1 MRLLRLMPIC
11 FIMLLLS
18 NSNLLAASLNN
29 NSIPVAGNGLIDL
42 RQQSLNQILDLDGE
56 WLFNWKQL
64 LGPAQFD
71 TKPSTTAEF
80 PALWKNI
87 KVNGHAIPP
96 IGYATYRL
104 TVLLPHGSEPL
115 KLSLPDVYSAYRFYV
130 NGQLAAQNGQ
140 VSTSAKGFAP
150 RWQVNEV
157 DIPANT
163 DTLRLMLQIA
173 NFVHSKGGTNQSLLI
188 GSKRIIELNSFRSN
202 AIDFLLTGCLLMGGL
217 FFLGLYLLGNRDKAI
232 LMFALFSI
240 VYSYRILGTDNYVLH
255 TLLPNLNWYLTIRLE
270 YISLFA
276 GIGLFGFYCH
286 YLYPKDQ
293 NSKVVY
299 SVGIICAAFVLA
311 TLVLSPWYFTQ
322 LISPFIILSV
332 ICMFYVPYLYI
343 KAYRNKRPGAG
354 YSLISSFVLM
364 SIFVIVLLH
373 YWGILPQM
381 PMVNFAGYVAFFFL
395 QSLVL
400 SHRVSFT
407 LKRANLQA
415 AEGLKAKSEF
425 LSTMS
430 HEIRTPLNSVIGL
443 SHLLLKSEP
452 RPDQQEHLNAM
463 IFSANNLLN
472 IVNDILDYS
481 KIEAGKIAFEN
492 IEMDI
497 AGLAGAVVKSLETAA
512 QDKGLDLKL
521 NIDSSLKNTVF
532 GDPTRTSQVITNL
545 VHNAIKFTLKGQ
557 VALSI
562 TVRSQTEHEIA
573 LCIEVKDTG
582 IGISE
587 NNQAL
592 IFERFTQADS
602 STSRGFGGTG
612 LGLSICK
619 RILEL
624 QHSSLQLISK
634 EGEGSNF
641 FFTQSFEKSGIIVKP
656 KIVAPKPAGD
666 TKPFTGVHIL
676 LAEDNPMNV
685 MVAQAFLKRWGASV
699 EVATN
704 GQEALD
710 KLDVERHQLVLMD
723 IHMPVMDG
731 YQSAGIM
738 RRNGVKTPIIALT
751 ATLPSEIGFD
761 LAINGINDMLLK
773 PFLPD
778 ELHAKISHHIF
789 KNKTNT
795 TAGIQPLQEE
805 V

>member
-1 MRLLRLMPIC
+1 MRLLRPFFTC
-11 FIMLLLS
+11 FIALLFF
-18 NSNLLAASLNN
+18 NSNLSAASLNN
-29 NSIPVAGNGLIDL
+29 KYTPYAKNGLIDL
-42 RQQSLNQILDLDGE
+42 RQQSFNQVLDLDGE

-64 LGPAQFD
+64 LDPAQFNQ
-71 TKPSTTAEF
+71 KQSTTAQF
-80 PALWKNI
+80 PALWKTI
-87 KVNGHAIPP
+87 RANGHTISSV
-96 IGYATYRL
+96 GYATYRL
-104 TVLLPHGSEPL
+104 TVLLPHHLSPL
-115 KLSLPDVYSAYRFYV
+115 KLSMPDVYSAYRFYV
-130 NGQLAAQNGQ
+130 NGQLVAENGN
-140 VSTSAKGFAP
+140 VTTSAKNFVP
-150 RWQVNEV
+150 HWQVNEV
-157 DIPANT
+157 DIPAKT
-163 DTLRLMLQIA
+163 DTLKLLLQIA
-173 NFVHSKGGTNQSLLI
+173 NFVHSKGGTNQSILI
-188 GSKRIIELNSFRSN
+188 GTKKIIELNSFRSN
-202 AIDFLLTGCLLMGGL
+202 AIDLLLTGCLLMAGL
-217 FFLGLYLLGNRDKAI
+217 FFLGLYLFGNRDKAI

-255 TLLPNLNWYLTIRLE
+255 TLMPHLNWYLTIRLE

-293 NSKVVY
+293 NSKIVY
-299 SVGIICAAFVLA
+299 SVGIVCGAFVIA
-311 TLVLSPWYFTQ
+311 TLLLSPWYFTQ
-322 LISPFIILSV
+322 LINPFIVVAVVCI
-332 ICMFYVPYLYI
+332 FYVPYLYV
-343 KAYRNKRPGAG
+343 KAYRNHRPGAA

-364 SIFVIVLLH
+364 SIFIITLLH

-381 PMVNFAGYVAFFFL
+381 PMVNFIGYMTFFFL

-407 LKRANLQA
+407 LKRANSQA

-452 RPDQQEHLNAM
+452 RADQQEHLNAM

-497 AGLAGAVVKSLETAA
+497 AGLAGAVIKSLEATA

-521 NIDSSLKNTVF
+521 DLDASLKNTVF

-545 VHNAIKFTLKGQ
+545 VHNAIKFTLKGT
-557 VALSI
+557 VTLSV
-562 TVRSQTEHEIA
+562 TVRSQTEHDIA

-582 IGISE
+582 IGISKE
-587 NNQAL
+587 KQAL

-634 EGEGSNF
+634 EGKGSNF
-641 FFTQSFEKSGIIVKP
+641 FFNQRYEKAGDITQP
-656 KIVAPKPAGD
+656 KIIEPKPAENA
-666 TKPFTGVHIL
+666 KPFAGVHIL

-699 EVATN
+699 EVAVN

-710 KLDVERHQLVLMD
+710 KLDVDRHQLILMD

-731 YQSAGIM
+731 YQSANMM
-738 RRNGVKTPIIALT
+738 RRRGVNTPIIALT

-761 LAINGINDMLLK
+761 LAINGINDILVK

-778 ELHAKISHHIF
+778 ELHAKISYHIS
-789 KNKTNT
+789 KNKIVDNV
-795 TAGIQPLQEE
+795 AAQSIKL
-805 V
+805 

>member
-1 MRLLRLMPIC
+1 MRLLRLLLFYFP
-11 FIMLLLS
+11 LLLFTS
-18 NSNLLAASLNN
+18 SNLLAASINN
-29 NSIPVAGNGLIDL
+29 QCTPCAKNGLIDL
-42 RQQSLNQILDLDGE
+42 RRQSFDHILDLDGE

-64 LGPAQFD
+64 LSPAQFGQ
-71 TKPSTTAEF
+71 KQAMAVQF
-80 PALWKNI
+80 PALWKTI
-87 KVNGHAIPP
+87 KINGHAISP

-104 TVLLPHGSEPL
+104 TILLPHGLGPL
-115 KLSLPDVYSAYRFYV
+115 KISLPDVYCAYRFYV
-130 NGQLAAQNGQ
+130 NGQLTAQNGN
-140 VSTSAKGFAP
+140 VTTSPKNFVP
-150 RWQVNEV
+150 HWQVNAV

-163 DTLRLMLQIA
+163 DTLKLLLQIA
-173 NFVHSKGGTNQSLLI
+173 NFVHSKGGTNQSLII
-188 GSKRIIELNSFRSN
+188 GTKKIVELNSFRSN
-202 AIDFLLTGCLLMGGL
+202 AIDLLLTGCLLMAGL
-217 FFLGLYLLGNRDKAI
+217 FFLGLYLFGNRDKAI

-240 VYSYRILGTDNYVLH
+240 VYSYRIFGTDNYVLH
-255 TLLPNLNWYLTIRLE
+255 TLLPNLNWYFTVRLE

-276 GIGLFGFYCH
+276 GIGLFAFYCY

-293 NSKVVY
+293 NSKIVY
-299 SVGIICAAFVLA
+299 SVGAICAAFVAA
-311 TLVLSPWYFTQ
+311 TLIFSPWYFTQ
-322 LISPFIILSV
+322 LVNPFIVVSIV
-332 ICMFYVPYLYI
+332 CIFYVPYLYI
-343 KAYRNKRPGAG
+343 KAYRNKRPGAA

-364 SIFVIVLLH
+364 SIFVITLLH
-373 YWGILPQM
+373 YNGIIPQM
-381 PMVNFAGYVAFFFL
+381 PIVNFIGYMAFFFL

-407 LKRANLQA
+407 LKRANSQA

-481 KIEAGKIAFEN
+481 KIEAGKIRFEN

-497 AGLAGAVVKSLETAA
+497 AGLASAVIKSLEAAA
-512 QDKGLDLKL
+512 QDKGLNLKL
-521 NIDSSLKNTVF
+521 EIDASLKNTVF

-545 VHNAIKFTLKGQ
+545 VHNAIKFTLKGI
-557 VALSI
+557 VTLSI
-562 TVRSQTEHEIA
+562 NVKSQTENDIA

-587 NNQAL
+587 EKQAL

-624 QHSSLQLISK
+624 QHSSLQLTSK
-634 EGEGSNF
+634 EGRGSNF
-641 FFTQSFEKSGIIVKP
+641 FFYQQYEKAGPISKPEIIE
-656 KIVAPKPAGD
+656 AKPAED
-666 TKPFTGVHIL
+666 TKPFAGVHIL

-699 EVATN
+699 EVAVN
-704 GQEALD
+704 GQEALE
-710 KLDVERHQLVLMD
+710 KLDVNRHQLILMD

-731 YQSAGIM
+731 YQSANKM
-738 RRNGVKTPIIALT
+738 RSSGVNIPIIALT
-751 ATLPSEIGFD
+751 ATLPSEIGFE
-761 LAINGINDMLLK
+761 LATNGINDILLK

-778 ELHAKISHHIF
+778 ELYTKIFQHIF
-789 KNKTNT
+789 KSKNITQVGAQSLKD
-795 TAGIQPLQEE
+795 Q

>member
-1 MRLLRLMPIC
+1 MRLLRLWPVY
-11 FIMLLLS
+11 FIILFAIH
-18 NSNLLAASLNN
+18 SNLLAASLNN
-29 NSIPVAGNGLIDL
+29 KCTPCAKNGFIDL
-42 RQQSLNQILDLDGE
+42 RRQSFDDILDLDGE

-64 LGPAQFD
+64 LSPTQFEV
-71 TKPSTTAEF
+71 KPSATVEF

-87 KVNGHAIPP
+87 KVNGRAIPP
-96 IGYATYRL
+96 IGYGTYRL
-104 TVLLPHGSEPL
+104 TVLLPHGVSPL
-115 KLSLPDVYSAYRFYV
+115 KISMPDVYCAYRFYV
-130 NGQLAAQNGQ
+130 NGQLAAENGN
-140 VSTSAKGFAP
+140 VTTSPKNFVP
-150 RWQVNEV
+150 RWQINEV
-157 DIPANT
+157 DIPAKT
-163 DTLRLMLQIA
+163 DTLRLVLQVA
-173 NFVHSKGGTNQSLLI
+173 NFVHSKGGTNQSVLI
-188 GSKRIIELNSFRSN
+188 GTKKIIELHSFRSN
-202 AIDFLLTGCLLMGGL
+202 AIDLLLTGCLLMAGL

-240 VYSYRILGTDNYVLH
+240 IYSYRIFGTDNYVLH
-255 TLLPNLNWYLTIRLE
+255 TLLPNLSWYFTIQLE

-276 GIGLFGFYCH
+276 GIGLFAFYCH

-293 NSKVVY
+293 NSKMVY
-299 SVGIICAAFVLA
+299 SVGAICAAFVAA
-311 TLVLSPWYFTQ
+311 TLILSPWYFTQ
-322 LISPFIILSV
+322 LISPFIVVSV
-332 ICMFYVPYLYI
+332 VCICYVPYLYI
-343 KAYRNKRPGAG
+343 KAYRNKRPGSV

-364 SIFVIVLLH
+364 SVFLISILH
-373 YWGILPQM
+373 YWGVLPQT
-381 PMVNFAGYVAFFFL
+381 PMINFVGYMAFFFL

-407 LKRANLQA
+407 LKRANSQA

-443 SHLLLKSEP
+443 SHLLLKNEP
-452 RPDQQEHLNAM
+452 RHDQQEHLNAM

-497 AGLAGAVVKSLETAA
+497 AGLAAAVVKSLQTAA
-512 QDKGLDLKL
+512 QDKGLDLQL
-521 NIDSSLKNTVF
+521 AVDADLKCTVF
-532 GDPTRTSQVITNL
+532 GDPTRASQVITNL

-557 VALSI
+557 VTLSI
-562 TVRSQTEHEIA
+562 TVQSQTEHEVS
-573 LCIEVKDTG
+573 LRIEVKDTG
-582 IGISE
+582 IGISLK
-587 NNQAL
+587 NQAL

-624 QHSSLQLISK
+624 QHSSLQLTSK
-634 EGEGSNF
+634 EGAGSNF
-641 FFTQSFEKSGIIVKP
+641 FFIQSFEKANSIVKP
-656 KIVAPKPAGD
+656 KVVEPKTTSDPKSLAG
-666 TKPFTGVHIL
+666 VQIL

-699 EVATN
+699 EVAVN

-710 KLDVERHQLVLMD
+710 KLDVDRHQLILMD

-731 YQSAGIM
+731 YQTANRM
-738 RRNGVKTPIIALT
+738 RRNGVNTPIIALT

-789 KNKTNT
+789 KNKTAVGT
-795 TAGIQPLQEE
+795 PLIKQE

>member
-1 MRLLRLMPIC
+1 MRLLQ
-11 FIMLLLS
+11 LLLLYIFILF
-18 NSNLLAASLNN
+18 NGSNLLAAGFNN
-29 NSIPVAGNGLIDL
+29 KCTPSAKNGIIDL
-42 RQQSLNQILDLDGE
+42 RQQPFTDVLNLDGE

-64 LGPAQFD
+64 LNPAQFGQQK
-71 TKPSTTAEF
+71 TTTAQF
-80 PALWKNI
+80 PALWQNI
-87 KVNGHAIPP
+87 KINGHAVQPT
-96 IGYATYRL
+96 GYATYRL
-104 TVLLPHGSEPL
+104 TVLLPHGLGPL
-115 KLSLPDVYSAYRFYV
+115 KLSMPDVYSAYRIFV
-130 NGQLAAQNGQ
+130 NGQLAAENGN
-140 VSTSAKGFAP
+140 VTTSPKNFVP
-150 RWQVNEV
+150 HWQVNEL
-157 DIPANT
+157 DIPAKT
-163 DTLRLMLQIA
+163 DTLKLLLQIA
-173 NFVHSKGGTNQSLLI
+173 NFVHSKGGTNQPVLI
-188 GSKRIIELNSFRSN
+188 GTKKIVELNSFRSN
-202 AIDFLLTGCLLMGGL
+202 AIDLLLTGCLLMAGL
-217 FFLGLYLLGNRDKAI
+217 FFLGLYLFGNRDKAI

-240 VYSYRILGTDNYVLH
+240 VYSYRIFGTDNYVLH
-255 TLLPNLNWYLTIRLE
+255 TLLPNLSWYLTVSLE

-276 GIGLFGFYCH
+276 GTGLFGFYCH

-293 NSKVVY
+293 NNKVVY
-299 SVGIICAAFVLA
+299 GVGIICAAFVLA

-322 LISPFIILSV
+322 LINPFIIV
-332 ICMFYVPYLYI
+332 AVVCMFYVPYLSI
-343 KAYRNKRPGAG
+343 KAYRNKRQGAA

-364 SIFVIVLLH
+364 SMFVITLLH
-373 YWGILPQM
+373 YQGILPQM
-381 PMVNFAGYVAFFFL
+381 PMVNFIGYMAFFFL

-407 LKRANLQA
+407 LKHANSQA

-443 SHLLLKSEP
+443 SYLLLKSEP
-452 RPDQQEHLNAM
+452 RPDQYEHLNAM

-497 AGLAGAVVKSLETAA
+497 AGLAGAVVKSLEAAA
-512 QDKGLDLKL
+512 QDKGLSLRLQVDPR
-521 NIDSSLKNTVF
+521 LKNTVY

-557 VALSI
+557 VTLAV
-562 TVRSQTEHEIA
+562 TVQSQTEDDIV
-573 LCIEVKDTG
+573 LCIKVKDTG

-587 NNQAL
+587 EKQAM

-624 QHSSLQLISK
+624 QHSSLQLESE

-641 FFTQSFEKSGIIVKP
+641 YFIQRFEKAGNIVKP
-656 KIVAPKPAGD
+656 KAIEPKPAED
-666 TKPFTGVHIL
+666 TKPFAGVHIL

-685 MVAQAFLKRWGASV
+685 MVAQAFLKRWGATV
-699 EVATN
+699 EVAVN

-710 KLDVERHQLVLMD
+710 KLDVDRHQLVLMD

-731 YQSAGIM
+731 YQSAGMM
-738 RRNGVKTPIIALT
+738 RRNGVNTPIIALT
-751 ATLPSEIGFD
+751 ATLPSEIGFE
-761 LAINGINDMLLK
+761 LATNGINDILLK

-778 ELHAKISHHIF
+778 ELYTKISHHIF
-789 KNKTNT
+789 KNKTAT
-795 TAGIQPLQEE
+795 SVQMLKQEA
-805 V
+805 

>member
-1 MRLLRLMPIC
+1 MRLLRLLLTC
-11 FIMLLLS
+11 FIILLAI
-18 NSNLLAASLNN
+18 NTNLLAASFNN
-29 NSIPVAGNGLIDL
+29 KCTLGAKNGVIDL
-42 RQQSLNQILDLDGE
+42 RQQSFNNSIDLDGE

-64 LGPAQFD
+64 LNPSQFNQKQSLIAQ
-71 TKPSTTAEF
+71 F
-80 PALWKNI
+80 PALWKSI
-87 KVNGHAIPP
+87 KVNGHSIPP

-104 TVLLPHGSEPL
+104 TVLLPPHTRPL
-115 KLSLPDVYSAYRFYV
+115 KISLPDVYSAYRFFV
-130 NGQLAAQNGQ
+130 NGKLAAENGN
-140 VSTSAKGFAP
+140 VTTSPKNFVP
-150 RWQVNEV
+150 HWQINEV
-157 DIPANT
+157 DVPGNA
-163 DTLRLMLQIA
+163 DTLKLLLQTA
-173 NFVHSKGGTNQSLLI
+173 NFVHSKGGTNQSLII
-188 GSKRIIELNSFRSN
+188 GDKRIIELNSFRSN
-202 AIDFLLTGCLLMGGL
+202 AIDLLLTGCLLMAGL
-217 FFLGLYLLGNRDKAI
+217 FFLGLYLFGNRDKAI

-240 VYSYRILGTDNYVLH
+240 VYSYRIFGTDNYVLH
-255 TLLPNLNWYLTIRLE
+255 TLLPNLNWYFTIRLE

-276 GIGLFGFYCH
+276 GIGLFGFYCY

-293 NSKVVY
+293 NSKIVY
-299 SVGIICAAFVLA
+299 SVGAICAAFVAA
-311 TLVLSPWYFTQ
+311 TLILSPWYFTQ
-322 LISPFIILSV
+322 LINPFIVVAVVCI
-332 ICMFYVPYLYI
+332 FYVPYLYV
-343 KAYRNKRPGAG
+343 KAYRNKRPGAA
-354 YSLISSFVLM
+354 YSLASSVVLM
-364 SIFVIVLLH
+364 SIFIISLLH

-381 PMVNFAGYVAFFFL
+381 PIVNFIGYMAFFFL

-400 SHRVSFT
+400 SHRVSFM

-452 RPDQQEHLNAM
+452 RADQQEHLNAM

-497 AGLAGAVVKSLETAA
+497 AGLAGAVIKSLEAAA

-521 NIDSSLKNTVF
+521 EIDAGLKNTVF

-557 VALSI
+557 VTLSVTI
-562 TVRSQTEHEIA
+562 RSQSEHDIA
-573 LCIEVKDTG
+573 VCVEVKDTG
-582 IGISE
+582 IGISKE
-587 NNQAL
+587 KQAL

-634 EGEGSNF
+634 EGKGSTF
-641 FFTQSFEKSGIIVKP
+641 FFNQRYEKAGEIGQP
-656 KIVAPKPAGD
+656 KIIEPKPAENA
-666 TKPFTGVHIL
+666 KPFAGVHIL

-699 EVATN
+699 EVAVN

-710 KLDVERHQLVLMD
+710 KLDVNRHQLILMD

-731 YQSAGIM
+731 YQSANLM
-738 RRNGVKTPIIALT
+738 RRNGVNTPIIALT

-761 LAINGINDMLLK
+761 LAINGINDILVK

-789 KNKTNT
+789 KSKIAT
-795 TAGIQPLQEE
+795 TASVQPLRQE